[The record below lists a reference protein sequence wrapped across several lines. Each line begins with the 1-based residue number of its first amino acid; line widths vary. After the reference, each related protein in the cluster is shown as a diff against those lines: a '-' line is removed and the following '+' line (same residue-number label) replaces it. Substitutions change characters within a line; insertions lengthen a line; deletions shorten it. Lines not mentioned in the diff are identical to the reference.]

1 MRRSKSLKTR
11 LSHSRS
17 NTAVWYYYSD
27 VCPLIQANKI
37 RSFNFLA
44 YWNRR
49 IVFCKSVDASNKI
62 HNANCI
68 VGLMDT
74 AVVEVRVKY
83 YR

>member
-27 VCPLIQANKI
+27 VCPLIRANKI

-62 HNANCI
+62 HN
-68 VGLMDT
+68 VGLMET

-83 YR
+83 CR